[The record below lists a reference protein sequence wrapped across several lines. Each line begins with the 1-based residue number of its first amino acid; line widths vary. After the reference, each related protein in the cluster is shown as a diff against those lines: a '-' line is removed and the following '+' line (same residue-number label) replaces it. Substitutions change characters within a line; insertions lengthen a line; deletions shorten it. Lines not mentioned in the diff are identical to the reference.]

1 MKVKPFALY
10 AQSAEIQARKIFKYM
25 LVTGSINRYEADQ
38 IGVCHLAAR
47 VQDLEEKGFLYRYQ
61 DENGV
66 ADFHGIKH
74 DKIRRYFIDWENMTP
89 TARAYFVG
97 WIYD

>member
-1 MKVKPFALY
+1 MRLRQKH
-10 AQSAEIQARKIFKYM
+10 AQSSEIQARKVFKHM
-25 LVTGSINRYEADQ
+25 LAMGSINRYEADQ
-38 IGVCHLAAR
+38 LGICHLAAR

-74 DKIRRYFIDWENMTP
+74 DKIRRYFIDWDGMTQES
-89 TARAYFVG
+89 RAFLLR
-97 WIYD
+97 WING